1 MSSPEAVEIRSYRTV
16 FDLERRIYRIDRLRL
31 NPTGI
36 PVRGV
41 MYFLLAVLLVLTLGA
56 LPVTRTITGLFP
68 WYLRDIGFPA
78 GLAAL
83 LSIIRVEGR
92 PFHRTAVSLA
102 RYAVGPR
109 QFSGLRPCE
118 PLGRRWHPE
127 PLLFLPDG
135 SDSRLRSLRFTGPGV
150 ALVSVAHERAVW
162 QTTLPGTRTHLTLRS
177 LSSSGNRPVRG
188 QVIELRAGVRLHV
201 HGAPPTQRR
210 VRGKFPRKDTIH
222 GGRGH
227 TSPTRRSAGTPDCV
241 HQTHQRS
248 RPRADRSHG

>member
-31 NPTGI
+31 NPSGI

-41 MYFLLAVLLVLTLGA
+41 LYFLLTLLLCLTLGV
-56 LPVTRTITGLFP
+56 LPLTRTITHLFP
-68 WYLRDIGFPA
+68 WYMRDLGFPL

-92 PFHRTAVSLA
+92 PFHQTAMSLL
-102 RYAVGPR
+102 RYASGPR
-109 QFSGLRPCE
+109 QFSGLRPCQ
-118 PLGRRWHPE
+118 PLGHRWHPE

-150 ALVSVAHERAVW
+150 ALISVAHERAVW
-162 QTTLPGTRTHLTLRS
+162 QTTLPGARTHLTLRS
-177 LSSSGNRPVRG
+177 LPERKPLAAG
-188 QVIELRAGVRLHV
+188 QVIELRRGVRLHV

-210 VRGKFPRKDTIH
+210 VRVNIPRQGPSH
-222 GGRGH
+222 GSRGH
-227 TSPTRRSAGTPDCV
+227 LSPTRPNAGPPGCLD
-241 HQTHQRS
+241 QTR
-248 RPRADRSHG
+248 DRSQRHRSHR

>member
-31 NPTGI
+31 NPSGI

-41 MYFLLAVLLVLTLGA
+41 LYFLLTVLLVQTLGL
-56 LPVTRTITGLFP
+56 LPLSKTITHVFP
-68 WYLRDIGFPA
+68 WYMRDVGLPA
-78 GLAAL
+78 CLAAL

-92 PFHRTAVSLA
+92 PFHQTAMSLA
-102 RYAVGPR
+102 RYASGPR
-109 QFSGLRPCE
+109 HLSGLRPCE
-118 PLGRRWHPE
+118 PLGRRWHPD

-162 QTTLPGTRTHLTLRS
+162 QTTLPGARTHLTLRS
-177 LSSSGNRPVRG
+177 LPQHRQLAAG

-210 VRGKFPRKDTIH
+210 VRTKTPRRGAAH
-222 GGRGH
+222 GARGH
-227 TSPTRRSAGTPDCV
+227 LSPTRLSAGPSGCV
-241 HQTHQRS
+241 DQTRR
-248 RPRADRSHG
+248 RPPREARRSHR